1 MGTSLI
7 ISLRILIAGANP
19 TSVTDVL
26 AVTLNL
32 QVITLESNAEC
43 QILLV

>member
-7 ISLRILIAGANP
+7 ISLRALIAGANP
-19 TSVTDVL
+19 TNVTDVL

-32 QVITLESNAEC
+32 EVTLESNAEC